1 MKHLTLFILINL
13 SFVTAFAQTQ
23 TISNQHDF
31 GTSSGEGG
39 LGSIICQDGGVLL
52 YCITGA
58 LINGTKTS
66 PSYGGAD
73 IWLIKLDQNNNYLW
87 DKSFGGSNDERLGG
101 VIELNNGDILIG
113 GTTRSPISGN
123 QTVGTKG
130 LNDYWI
136 IKLTSNGD
144 EIWQKSFG
152 GTDNES
158 VEDLIQI
165 NEGKYLITGVS
176 LSGISGDKT
185 EVCKGSSDTWSIMI
199 DSSGNLIWDK
209 TFGGSLEDNPVKLA
223 CFLGD
228 EKFYLLTY
236 SYSNTSGDKTEDSF
250 GAMDTWILEVDTNS
264 NLLNQKTIGGIND
277 DAFNSMLIQEDTT
290 LLLCGGSSSG
300 VSGNKTSP
308 ISGPGDAWLMHLSS
322 NLNILDDISFGGDN
336 SESFQDILKTS
347 NNELILFGGS
357 NTSNS
362 GIIQE
367 SSMGGSDCWIVSL
380 DENFNVNFS
389 ELIGASNDEEIIE
402 VYERSHNNYT
412 IVSASY
418 SSISG
423 DKSVPNFGSNSIDF
437 WVFDLSTNLS
447 VGEKIGNE
455 QVRVFPNPNNGT
467 FKLQGLESNTAVV
480 VTDMSGK
487 VISEQRVQTPNEEIK
502 LNNLTAGMY
511 LVHLNGSNNTRT
523 LKFVI
528 E

>member
-165 NEGKYLITGVS
+165 NKE
-176 LSGISGDKT
+176 
-185 EVCKGSSDTWSIMI
+185 
-199 DSSGNLIWDK
+199 
-209 TFGGSLEDNPVKLA
+209 
-223 CFLGD
+223 
-228 EKFYLLTY
+228 
-236 SYSNTSGDKTEDSF
+236 NT
-250 GAMDTWILEVDTNS
+250 
-264 NLLNQKTIGGIND
+264 
-277 DAFNSMLIQEDTT
+277 
-290 LLLCGGSSSG
+290 
-300 VSGNKTSP
+300 
-308 ISGPGDAWLMHLSS
+308 
-322 NLNILDDISFGGDN
+322 
-336 SESFQDILKTS
+336 
-347 NNELILFGGS
+347 
-357 NTSNS
+357 
-362 GIIQE
+362 
-367 SSMGGSDCWIVSL
+367 
-380 DENFNVNFS
+380 
-389 ELIGASNDEEIIE
+389 
-402 VYERSHNNYT
+402 
-412 IVSASY
+412 
-418 SSISG
+418 
-423 DKSVPNFGSNSIDF
+423 
-437 WVFDLSTNLS
+437 
-447 VGEKIGNE
+447 
-455 QVRVFPNPNNGT
+455 
-467 FKLQGLESNTAVV
+467 
-480 VTDMSGK
+480 
-487 VISEQRVQTPNEEIK
+487 
-502 LNNLTAGMY
+502 
-511 LVHLNGSNNTRT
+511 
-523 LKFVI
+523 
-528 E
+528 